1 MRRTSGPARPEN
13 FFENARPG
21 APKRAP
27 GADAAN
33 GVSLGLVTAL
43 GGVVALLGA
52 LVGGILALEP
62 VGAAPGATQ
71 HIALSVPADTPLD
84 VAPVALETLA
94 PADQTGLDED
104 ALARLYEEPVE
115 SSVARGATARTA
127 LTPSHKTAV
136 RAALRQQPPVPKPRR
151 PAWQRYAVAP
161 AALDGL
167 PMIAIVLDDLGLNR
181 PAAWRAVDLPG
192 PLTLSLMTYADGL
205 DRLASAARARGHE
218 LLLHVPMEPRD
229 SAFDAGPK
237 VLRAGQSAAELQR
250 RLDWDLGRFQGF
262 VGINNHMGSKFTAS
276 AAGVALVMRELKARG
291 LLFLDSLTSARS
303 VGWLA
308 ADQAGVPYARRDVF
322 LDNVW
327 KDPNAIQRQ
336 LARLESIA
344 RRQGY
349 AVGIGHPHPLT
360 LDALARWLPE
370 ARRRGFAL
378 VPISAIVRH
387 RIEVARQAS
396 HTAG

>member
-1 MRRTSGPARPEN
+1 MEHGRRGATRPT
-13 FFENARPG
+13 
-21 APKRAP
+21 P

-33 GVSLGLVTAL
+33 GVSLGQMAAL
-43 GGVVALLGA
+43 GCVVALLGA

-62 VGAAPGATQ
+62 MGPAPGAAQ
-71 HIALSVPADTPLD
+71 RIALGVPADTPLD
-84 VAPVALETLA
+84 VAPAAREMA
-94 PADQTGLDED
+94 PPADQIGQDED

-115 SSVARGATARTA
+115 SPVARGANARPT
-127 LTPSHKTAV
+127 LTPRHETAV
-136 RAALRQQPPVPKPRR
+136 RAALRQQPPVPTPRR
-151 PAWQRYAVAP
+151 PAWQRYAVA
-161 AALDGL
+161 AAPSGGL

-181 PAAWRAVDLPG
+181 PAAWRSVELPG
-192 PLTLSLMTYADGL
+192 PLTLSLMTYAKGL
-205 DRLASAARARGHE
+205 DRLAAAARARGHE

-229 SAFDAGPK
+229 SAFDAGPN
-237 VLRAGQSAAELQR
+237 VLRTGQSAAELQR
-250 RLDWDLGRFQGF
+250 RLEWDLGRLQGF

-276 AAGVALVMRELKARG
+276 AAGVAPVMRELKARG

-303 VGWLA
+303 VGWLV
-308 ADQAGVPYARRDVF
+308 ADRAGVPYARRDVF
-322 LDNVW
+322 LDHDW
-327 KDPNAIQRQ
+327 KNPDAIQRQ

-349 AVGIGHPHPLT
+349 AVGIGHPHSLT

-370 ARRRGFAL
+370 ARRRGFVL

-387 RIEVARQAS
+387 RIEVARQAG